1 MSSNPLKDASEFFDK
16 MYKKKDKRIAELE
29 AALKEAI
36 NDRDENFQVILNIA
50 DLARK
55 ETDRQR
61 KLIRVQ
67 DAFLQETYDRF
78 RQYEMDVDGDA
89 TLDHK
94 QYMRRL
100 VAIRKE
106 IDE

>member
-1 MSSNPLKDASEFFDK
+1 M
-16 MYKKKDKRIAELE
+16 
-29 AALKEAI
+29 
-36 NDRDENFQVILNIA
+36 ILNIA

-106 IDE
+106 IT